1 MIESKVNKYVKE
13 GEKNLKVNAVWYSS
27 DLSSTYTGKV
37 VVITDINY
45 NSHSSYYT
53 NNNKN
58 WMNAM
63 RTMLATNY
71 STGVAITSSQ
81 TTTLNAAI
89 NTYCN
94 VHHIFV
100 HRKMYQ
106 LENYY
111 LLC

>member
-1 MIESKVNKYVKE
+1 MVHGFAKDGNGNIV
-13 GEKNLKVNAVWYSS
+13 GAVWYSS

-63 RTMLATNY
+63 RTMLA
-71 STGVAITSSQ
+71 STYNAAVSITSSQ
-81 TTTLNAAI
+81 STTKN
-89 NTYCN
+89 YC
-94 VHHIFV
+94 I
-100 HRKMYQ
+100 
-106 LENYY
+106 
-111 LLC
+111 